1 MNGRTLFSYII
12 LVSSIILLA
21 FLGVMLGS
29 AAPDDP
35 SFYLIIMSIRLPRM
49 LTALILG
56 GALAVA
62 GYLLQVF
69 FGNPI
74 AGPFVLGISSGAK
87 LMTALALI
95 VLMSGGIHLS
105 ALGMVAAS
113 FMGAGLATAA
123 ILAVSRRTRQ
133 MSVLVLAGVM
143 IGYICSALTDFLVTF
158 ADDQDIVNLHHW
170 SMGSFSGMNMQG
182 VMLSGILV
190 TLGMVCCVMLVK
202 PIGAYLTG
210 EEYARTVGVNIS
222 LFRIAL
228 ILTSSLLSAT
238 VTAYAGPISFVG
250 VAVPHLM
257 RRLFRS
263 ARPGRMIPACFLGGA
278 AFCLLSDLI
287 ARLLFAPTELSISAV
302 TAVLGAPVVIAVL
315 ISRRASD
322 PSVGG

>member
-12 LVSSIILLA
+12 LASSIVLLA

-29 AAPDDP
+29 AASDDP
-35 SFYLIIMSIRLPRM
+35 SVHLIIMSIRLPRM

-113 FMGAGLATAA
+113 FIGAGLATAA

-263 ARPGRMIPACFLGGA
+263 ARPGCMIPACFLGGA